1 MRLILQCCQIYDTED
16 YLNLDFSFSVTQICV
31 KVNCLVHPFRSFS
44 NSNKSYSKSYSNL
57 IEILFLCNHIVVGTW
72 TNFTVGFT
80 LDANKLM
87 HSHNKTFSN
96 RILNVATLIKGKTP
110 VSDSL
115 FVSDFVWEIF
125 KKLIIIS
132 GCNWNQ
138 STQLRITRGGKPYD
152 LFICP
157 HWRRSKTNYWRS
169 SKI

>member
-1 MRLILQCCQIYDTED
+1 MLSNLWHRRLSKFRLFVFCNT
-16 YLNLDFSFSVTQICV
+16 NLRKGQLSGTSFSFLFQFEQI
-31 KVNCLVHPFRSFS
+31 LFEILL
-44 NSNKSYSKSYSNL
+44 KSYWNL

-80 LDANKLM
+80 LDVNKLM
-87 HSHNKTFSN
+87 HSHSKTFSN
-96 RILNVATLIKGKTP
+96 SILNVATLIKGKTP

-152 LFICP
+152 QFICP